1 MSNLK
6 LRFDKAMKE
15 KINWEEFSKEAA
27 EHIRQ
32 GKPLTGEG
40 GIFSPLIKQ
49 VVEAALEGELD
60 SHLNDTRESMGNR
73 RNGRIPKKLK
83 SSIGNIEVFT
93 PRDRNGSFEPVTI
106 EKRQTVLPG
115 DLDDKIMGLYGLG
128 LSYKDIQTHLREM
141 YGLSVS
147 DGVINSITDRVIPA
161 IREWQSRPLE
171 RLYAIVWMDAI
182 HFKIREDGKVITKA
196 VYSVLGVNMKGQ
208 KEVLGLYLGHNESAT
223 FWLQV
228 LNDLNQRGVE
238 DILIAS
244 IDNLN
249 GFAEAIENIF
259 PKSEVQLCVIHQIRN
274 SMKYIP
280 WKNYREFMKDLK
292 KVYQAGTLELAE
304 YYLDELDQKWGEKY
318 PVVIKS
324 WRNNW
329 ARLSNYFKYPEQIRR
344 LIYTTNTVEGYH
356 RMVRKVTKS
365 KGAFTSDNA
374 MLKLVY
380 LATLNFQK
388 RWVNNLR
395 DWPLI
400 INQLFT
406 FFDERINTTDTV
418 H

>member
-1 MSNLK
+1 
-6 LRFDKAMKE
+6 MKE

-60 SHLNDTRESMGNR
+60 SHLNDTRESLGNR
-73 RNGRIPKKLK
+73 RNGRTPKKLK

-115 DLDDKIMGLYGLG
+115 DLDEKIMGLYGLG

-228 LNDLNQRGVE
+228 LNDLNQRGIE

-259 PKSEVQLCVIHQIRN
+259 PKSEVQLCLIHQIRN

-406 FFDERINTTDTV
+406 FFDERIKTTDTV